1 MEKDRIYFKDLQCW
15 QEAINRGEKTKA
27 NDSYFDLL
35 RLPGDKMR
43 EEMRDYILDRG
54 RTVSRSTVQHDC
66 TYYRQIVVFLD
77 QTQFKRQRSFLD
89 LPIEKWLL
97 FLKKWM
103 LQNGK
108 PITCEKRNVYGKLNV
123 ADAPQIRYL
132 RNILEFIQPEDMREE
147 IEKDI
152 WRLEALDIELQGSP
166 TYNVETINFSK
177 ISQPDI
183 REETKKIIY
192 FNLKHEAVGTVQG
205 EMRAIRKFS
214 HYLKK
219 AYPNVESCQE
229 ITRDILEGFL
239 ISLSTAET
247 THKGNST
254 MVLSLRRVLEGI
266 GKIYQYETLEH
277 LFLNTDIP
285 PEVQPEFKVYSD
297 AEFKRLNAHITKMDE
312 QIARCMVIH
321 QMLGTRI
328 SDTLTLRKDCLYK
341 ENNQDMI
348 RIKQVK
354 TSDFCKPISE
364 ELAELIQQAI
374 LYDEKFKNDSEYIFV
389 NEENPRR
396 PMQYTTIKHKVL
408 GMILKEDL
416 RDDQGNLFKFRSHF
430 FRHYY
435 GVKLT
440 EMHLDD
446 WTIARL
452 LGHKKLSSVQHYR
465 KMSNQTMADETREV
479 RKMMTKIIYANLEGW
494 GEEYEQIR

>member
-77 QTQFKRQRSFLD
+77 QTQFKKQRSFLD

-214 HYLKK
+214 DYLKK
-219 AYPNVESCQE
+219 AHPNVESCQE

-266 GKIYQYETLEH
+266 GKIYQYGVLEH

-285 PEVQPEFKVYSD
+285 PEVQPEFNVYSD

-312 QIARCMVIH
+312 QIARCVVIH

-364 ELAELIQQAI
+364 ELAELIRQAI
-374 LYDEKFKNDSEYIFV
+374 LYDKKFKNDSEYIFV
-389 NEENPRR
+389 NEENPRK

-416 RDDQGNLFKFRSHF
+416 RDDQGNLFKFRTHF

>member
-1 MEKDRIYFKDLQCW
+1 MERDRIYFKDLQCW
-15 QEAINRGEKTKA
+15 KEARKRGEKTEA
-27 NDSYFDLL
+27 DDSYFDL
-35 RLPGDKMR
+35 RKLPGEKMR
-43 EEMRDYILDRG
+43 EEMRAYILERG
-54 RTVSRSTVQHDC
+54 RTVSCSTVQHEC
-66 TYYRQIVVFLD
+66 TYYRQIVTFLD
-77 QTQFKRQRSFLD
+77 QVQLRQQKSFRD
-89 LPIEKWLL
+89 LPIEKWML

-103 LQNGK
+103 LQNGR
-108 PITCEKRNVYGKLNV
+108 PTTLEKKNVYGKWNV
-123 ADAPQIRYL
+123 TDAPLIRYL
-132 RNILEFIQPEDMREE
+132 RNVLKFIQPEDIREE
-147 IEKDI
+147 TEKDI
-152 WRLEALDIELQGSP
+152 WHLEALDIELQGTP
-166 TYNVETINFSK
+166 TYHVKTINFSK

-183 REETKKIIY
+183 REETKKAIY
-192 FNLKHEAVGTVQG
+192 FNLKYEAVGTVQG
-205 EMRAIRKFS
+205 EMTAIRKFS
-214 HYLKK
+214 KYLKK
-219 AYPNVESCQE
+219 AHSNIESCQE

-254 MVLSLRRVLEGI
+254 VVLSLRRVLEGI
-266 GKIYQYETLEH
+266 GKIYQYDTLAH

-297 AEFKRLNAHITKMDE
+297 EEFKRLNAHITKMDE

-364 ELAELIQQAI
+364 ELAELIRQAI
-374 LYDEKFKNDSEYIFV
+374 LYDKKFKNDSEYIFV
-389 NEENPRR
+389 NEENPKR

-408 GMILKEDL
+408 GMILKGDL
-416 RDDQGNLFKFRSHF
+416 RDDKGNLFKFRSHF

-465 KMSNQTMADETREV
+465 KMSNQKMADETRQV
-479 RKMMTKIIYANLEGW
+479 REMMTKIIYANLEGW